1 MDFIFNDGGRAE
13 AGFKGTAGDCVCRA
27 IAIATQKPYKEIYNL
42 INKFAQYENK
52 GTKKRGI
59 SSARNG
65 VYKETIKNVM
75 CWLGWKWIPTMAI
88 GKGCTVHLDKA
99 ELPNGRIVVNLSKHT
114 TAVIDG
120 VVNDIYDP
128 NDRGYTI
135 VVKNGIQTF
144 NGKAPARCVYGYF
157 VKGTNDWT
165 YEK

>member
-1 MDFIFNDGGRAE
+1 MQYVFNDGGRTE

-27 IAIATQKPYKEIYNL
+27 IAIATQKPYKEIYDL

-65 VYKETIKNVM
+65 VYKETIKKVM
-75 CWLGWKWIPTMAI
+75 WWLGWKWIPTMAI
-88 GKGCTVHLDKA
+88 GKGCTVHLDEM
-99 ELPNGRIVVNLSKHT
+99 ELPKGRIVVNLSKHT

-120 VVNDIYDP
+120 VVNDTYDP
-128 NDRGYTI
+128 NDRGYTT
-135 VVKNGIQTF
+135 VTENGVQTF
-144 NGKAPARCVYGYF
+144 NGKTTARCVYGYF
-157 VKGTNDWT
+157 IKGTMDWT